1 MSAGISTFK
10 HLLNDYKFYGGGWFL
25 FASYHNTSKP
35 IAWQLNYPMSDE
47 ILGIV
52 KEEIISDLTFVDVI
66 LLPEIRGCQLLV
78 FTHAI
83 GHARFIAEELGISKS

>member
-1 MSAGISTFK
+1 
-10 HLLNDYKFYGGGWFL
+10 
-25 FASYHNTSKP
+25 
-35 IAWQLNYPMSDE
+35 MSDE

-66 LLPEIRGCQLLV
+66 LLPEIKGSQLLV
-78 FTHAI
+78 FTHTI